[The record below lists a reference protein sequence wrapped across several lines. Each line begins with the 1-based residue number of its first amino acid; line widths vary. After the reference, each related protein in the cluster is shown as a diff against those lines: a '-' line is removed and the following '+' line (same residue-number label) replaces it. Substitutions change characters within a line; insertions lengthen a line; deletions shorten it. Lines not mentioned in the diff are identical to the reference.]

1 MYSWLKP
8 SYHASES
15 TFQSGT
21 DGLRH
26 VKKSRS
32 GPRSMRDPFPNHLNG
47 QEWDRRW
54 SIDET
59 FNHENAPCAQARFQ
73 DQFHIKGATYSS
85 FLPNVF
91 YRPSADYENARLF
104 EAVADLVAAGIRR
117 HASFEARRHC
127 VLYPAEASSDS
138 RRLYAQ
144 QWRTNLLNTI
154 QDRQIDCNVVDK
166 YMCMHGELNFVYDPM
181 ANILNNVLG
190 RQALDAMAPVV
201 SMRTHAAHHGL
212 PGIPGQ
218 LLDAFSNGGV
228 LPHGVRG
235 TMHERVQNFEGEI
248 RRG

>member
-32 GPRSMRDPFPNHLNG
+32 GPRSMRDPFPNHLIG

-91 YRPSADYENARLF
+91 YRTSADYENARLF
-104 EAVADLVAAGIRR
+104 EAVADLVEAGIRR
-117 HASFEARRHC
+117 HASKKARRHC
-127 VLYPAEASSDS
+127 VVYPAKATTDT
-138 RRLYAQ
+138 RHQNTQ
-144 QWRTNLLNTI
+144 QKRTKQLNTI
-154 QDRQIDCNVVDK
+154 QVRQIDCNVVDK
-166 YMCMHGELNFVYDPM
+166 
-181 ANILNNVLG
+181 
-190 RQALDAMAPVV
+190 
-201 SMRTHAAHHGL
+201 
-212 PGIPGQ
+212 
-218 LLDAFSNGGV
+218 
-228 LPHGVRG
+228 
-235 TMHERVQNFEGEI
+235 
-248 RRG
+248 